1 MSSKYLSSMEIDAIG
16 EIQNISLGASATA
29 VSTMLNAKVNI
40 TTPIVAVV
48 NKDAFEIGSID
59 PAVCVEITYIEGL
72 TGKNVML
79 LKRED
84 VKSIVEMLMGFE
96 IPEEEFE
103 LNEINISAICEVMNQ
118 MMGASS
124 TALSEL
130 LSKTI
135 NISTPT
141 SFGVEDIDS
150 FKNIY
155 FKNDEPMVC
164 IRFSLSIDEKVE
176 SEFMNLMP
184 ISLAKE
190 LVRGF
195 FPGGFPDEEDDEVE
209 VEPTP
214 EPTSEPQETP
224 AGGGGTMS
232 QEEINALMGNMNAE
246 KTPVPQ
252 ETPASGGGTM
262 SQEEI
267 NALMG
272 NMNAEKT
279 PVPQETPASG
289 GGTMSQEE
297 INALMGNMNAEK
309 TPASQETPAGGGGTM
324 SQEEINALMGNMNA
338 EKTPVP
344 QETPAQPTMTAPA
357 PQAQPVAP
365 VQPVAQAQPQMQPQI
380 IMQQAPNNEMMEQ
393 MMNMMQQQM
402 EMQQTQ
408 IAQLQKQI
416 AEAPKN
422 IKVNQPPR
430 PNLESDD
437 LNYDPDANVDLIM
450 GVALDVSVEIGRTQ
464 KLVKDILELNRGSL
478 VVLDKLAGEQV
489 DVFVNGEC
497 IAKGDVVV
505 VEDNF
510 GVRITEIL
518 KSEIEI

>member
-29 VSTMLNAKVNI
+29 VSTMLNARTNI
-40 TTPIVAVV
+40 TTPTVSVV
-48 NKDAFEIGSID
+48 NKDDFEIGSLD

-72 TGKNVML
+72 TGKNIML
-79 LKRED
+79 LKKED
-84 VKSIVEMLMGFE
+84 VKMIVEMLMGIE
-96 IPEEEFE
+96 IPDNEFE

-150 FKNIY
+150 FKDLY
-155 FKNDEPMVC
+155 FEDDNPMVC
-164 IRFSLSIDEKVE
+164 IKFNLSIDGKMA

-190 LVRGF
+190 LVGGF
-195 FPGGFPDEEDDEVE
+195 FPGGLPGDDEIAE
-209 VEPTP
+209 EQAK
-214 EPTSEPQETP
+214 SEPAPASAPAAAVAPASTGSALSQDEINKLMGKSEEPAAPAAEP
-224 AGGGGTMS
+224 AGSAMSQDEINKLMGNMTEEPVAPAASPATGGTMS
-232 QEEINALMGNMNAE
+232 QEEINKLL
-246 KTPVPQ
+246 
-252 ETPASGGGTM
+252 GGANDAPEQ
-262 SQEEI
+262 SQ
-267 NALMG
+267 MD
-272 NMNAEKT
+272 T
-279 PVPQETPASG
+279 
-289 GGTMSQEE
+289 
-297 INALMGNMNAEK
+297 
-309 TPASQETPAGGGGTM
+309 
-324 SQEEINALMGNMNA
+324 
-338 EKTPVP
+338 
-344 QETPAQPTMTAPA
+344 
-357 PQAQPVAP
+357 P
-365 VQPVAQAQPQMQPQI
+365 VQPQAAPAQQATAAPQPQV
-380 IMQQAPNNEMMEQ
+380 IMQQAPANDMLQQ

-402 EMQQTQ
+402 EMQQKQ
-408 IAQLQKQI
+408 IAQLQKEI

-430 PNLESDD
+430 PNLEGD
-437 LNYDPDANVDLIM
+437 NMEVDPDANVDLIM

-518 KSEIEI
+518 KNEISI

>member
-29 VSTMLNAKVNI
+29 VSTMLNARTNI
-40 TTPIVAVV
+40 TTPTVSVV
-48 NKDAFEIGSID
+48 NRDEFEIGSLD

-72 TGKNVML
+72 TGKNIML
-79 LKRED
+79 LKKED
-84 VKSIVEMLMGFE
+84 VKMIVEMLMGIE
-96 IPEEEFE
+96 IPDNEFE

-141 SFGVEDIDS
+141 SFGVEDIDG
-150 FKNIY
+150 FKNLY
-155 FKNDEPMVC
+155 FEDGNPMVC
-164 IRFSLSIDEKVE
+164 IKFNLSIDGKMA

-190 LVRGF
+190 LVGGF
-195 FPGGFPDEEDDEVE
+195 FPGGLPGDDEAE
-209 VEPTP
+209 DIEDAEPRNGTAQTQSAAAASVGSSLSQEEIHKLMGKSDAADP
-214 EPTSEPQETP
+214 VDVSSESKT
-224 AGGGGTMS
+224 ASGNGTMS
-232 QEEINALMGNMNAE
+232 QEEINKLI
-246 KTPVPQ
+246 
-252 ETPASGGGTM
+252 GGDGATTTVAIGGDTSATSGTM

-267 NALMG
+267 NKLMG
-272 NMNAEKT
+272 GTADMNSA
-279 PVPQETPASG
+279 
-289 GGTMSQEE
+289 
-297 INALMGNMNAEK
+297 N
-309 TPASQETPAGGGGTM
+309 
-324 SQEEINALMGNMNA
+324 
-338 EKTPVP
+338 
-344 QETPAQPTMTAPA
+344 
-357 PQAQPVAP
+357 
-365 VQPVAQAQPQMQPQI
+365 QPQI
-380 IMQQAPNNEMMEQ
+380 AVQQTPANPTVASIPAQSQVAMGNVPGKDMLQQ

-402 EMQQTQ
+402 EMQQQQ
-408 IAQLQKQI
+408 IAQLQKEI
-416 AEAPKN
+416 ANAPKN

-430 PNLESDD
+430 PNLESD
-437 LNYDPDANVDLIM
+437 NMEIDPDANVDLIM

-518 KSEIEI
+518 KNEISI

>member
-29 VSTMLNAKVNI
+29 VSTMLNARTNI
-40 TTPIVAVV
+40 TTPTVSVV
-48 NKDAFEIGSID
+48 NRDDFEISSLD

-72 TGKNVML
+72 TGKNIML
-79 LKRED
+79 LKKED
-84 VKSIVEMLMGFE
+84 VKMIVEMLMGIE
-96 IPEEEFE
+96 IPDNEFE

-150 FKNIY
+150 FKDLY
-155 FKNDEPMVC
+155 FEDNNPMVC
-164 IRFSLSIDEKVE
+164 IKFNLSIDGKMA

-184 ISLAKE
+184 INLAKE
-190 LVRGF
+190 LVEGF
-195 FPGGFPDEEDDEVE
+195 FPGGLPGDDEIVE
-209 VEPTP
+209 EQAK
-214 EPTSEPQETP
+214 SEPAPASAPAVAEASSSTGAALSQEEINKLMGKSEEIATPAAEP
-224 AGGGGTMS
+224 AGGTLSQEEINKLMGNMAEEPVAPAASSATDGTMS
-232 QEEINALMGNMNAE
+232 QEEINKLLGEAND
-246 KTPVPQ
+246 
-252 ETPASGGGTM
+252 ASAQ
-262 SQEEI
+262 SQM
-267 NALMG
+267 A
-272 NMNAEKT
+272 T
-279 PVPQETPASG
+279 
-289 GGTMSQEE
+289 
-297 INALMGNMNAEK
+297 
-309 TPASQETPAGGGGTM
+309 
-324 SQEEINALMGNMNA
+324 
-338 EKTPVP
+338 
-344 QETPAQPTMTAPA
+344 
-357 PQAQPVAP
+357 P
-365 VQPVAQAQPQMQPQI
+365 VQPQATSVQQATMAPPQPQVI
-380 IMQQAPNNEMMEQ
+380 TQQAPANDMLQQ

-402 EMQQTQ
+402 EMQQKQ
-408 IAQLQKQI
+408 IAQLQKEI
-416 AEAPKN
+416 AETPKN

-430 PNLESDD
+430 PNLEGD
-437 LNYDPDANVDLIM
+437 NMEIDPDANVDLIM

-518 KSEIEI
+518 KNEISI

>member
-29 VSTMLNAKVNI
+29 VSTMLNARTNI
-40 TTPIVAVV
+40 TTPTVSVV
-48 NKDAFEIGSID
+48 NRDEFEIGSLD

-72 TGKNVML
+72 TGKNIML
-79 LKRED
+79 LKKED
-84 VKSIVEMLMGFE
+84 VKMIVEMLMGIE
-96 IPEEEFE
+96 IPDNEFE

-150 FKNIY
+150 FKDLY
-155 FKNDEPMVC
+155 FENNDPMVC
-164 IRFSLSIDEKVE
+164 IKFNLSIDGKMA

-190 LVRGF
+190 LVGGF
-195 FPGGFPDEEDDEVE
+195 FPGGLPGDDEIE
-209 VEPTP
+209 ESSEPVQAESTPAPAAAVAAAPASTGSSLSQDEINKLMGKTAEPAP
-214 EPTSEPQETP
+214 EPVAESAGGGGTMSQDEINKLLGNVDETPAPATEP

-232 QEEINALMGNMNAE
+232 QEEINKLMGGMN
-246 KTPVPQ
+246 Q
-252 ETPASGGGTM
+252 EP
-262 SQEEI
+262 
-267 NALMG
+267 
-272 NMNAEKT
+272 
-279 PVPQETPASG
+279 
-289 GGTMSQEE
+289 
-297 INALMGNMNAEK
+297 
-309 TPASQETPAGGGGTM
+309 
-324 SQEEINALMGNMNA
+324 
-338 EKTPVP
+338 
-344 QETPAQPTMTAPA
+344 APA
-357 PQAQPVAP
+357 PAAAPQAP
-365 VQPVAQAQPQMQPQI
+365 VQPAPAAIPAQPQVV
-380 IMQQAPNNEMMEQ
+380 MQQAPANDVLQQ

-402 EMQQTQ
+402 EMQQQQ

-416 AEAPKN
+416 ADAPKN
-422 IKVNQPPR
+422 IRVNQPPR
-430 PNLESDD
+430 PNLESD
-437 LNYDPDANVDLIM
+437 NMEIDPDANVDLIM

-518 KSEIEI
+518 KNEISI

>member
-29 VSTMLNAKVNI
+29 VSTMLNARTNI
-40 TTPIVAVV
+40 TTPTVSVV
-48 NKDAFEIGSID
+48 SKDEFEIGSLD

-72 TGKNVML
+72 TGKNIML
-79 LKRED
+79 LKKED
-84 VKSIVEMLMGFE
+84 VKMIVEMLMGIE
-96 IPEEEFE
+96 IPDNEFE

-150 FKNIY
+150 FKDLY
-155 FKNDEPMVC
+155 FENNDPMVC
-164 IRFSLSIDEKVE
+164 IKFNLSIDGKMA

-190 LVRGF
+190 LVGGF
-195 FPGGFPDEEDDEVE
+195 FPGGLPGDDEIE
-209 VEPTP
+209 ESSEPVQAESTPAPAAAVAAAPASTGSSLSQDEINKLMGKTAEPAP
-214 EPTSEPQETP
+214 EPVAESAGGGGTMSQDEINKLLGNVDETPAPAAEP

-232 QEEINALMGNMNAE
+232 QEEINKLMGGMN
-246 KTPVPQ
+246 Q
-252 ETPASGGGTM
+252 EP
-262 SQEEI
+262 
-267 NALMG
+267 
-272 NMNAEKT
+272 
-279 PVPQETPASG
+279 
-289 GGTMSQEE
+289 
-297 INALMGNMNAEK
+297 
-309 TPASQETPAGGGGTM
+309 
-324 SQEEINALMGNMNA
+324 
-338 EKTPVP
+338 
-344 QETPAQPTMTAPA
+344 APA
-357 PQAQPVAP
+357 PAAAPQAP
-365 VQPVAQAQPQMQPQI
+365 VQPAPAAIPAQPQVV
-380 IMQQAPNNEMMEQ
+380 MQQAPANDVLQQ

-402 EMQQTQ
+402 EMQQQQ

-416 AEAPKN
+416 ADAPKN
-422 IKVNQPPR
+422 IRVNQPPR
-430 PNLESDD
+430 PNLESD
-437 LNYDPDANVDLIM
+437 NMEIDPDANVDLIM

-518 KSEIEI
+518 KNEISI